1 MLKKILMCLL
11 ITQNLYCS
19 WNTSSYTPYSL
30 RDFTSAKVTHS
41 SGTYSEITN
50 VPLNIYI
57 YKVKD
62 RPYEREINSLLT
74 WSYRRGSSKAYLS
87 VPRSLQDGS
96 NGIKFQLFG
105 DKLKY
110 DSAYTSHYYYIGTDL
125 VQGTINS
132 LVANARVTIDADKN
146 IDSILNYEVGVRI
159 QSTSTWKRINAKIY
173 VQMALRLK
181 AFSLDFGSYMIGSG
195 KEIKTSTKI
204 YVEGSINSD
213 VKIDLESRDIEIE
226 NSNGNKLR
234 VRLGLDGQDSKDIN
248 LGYDGEEKINLEA
261 EVVDTP
267 AEVGDYY
274 GVVKV
279 YATYI

>member
-1 MLKKILMCLL
+1 MKKILMCLL
-11 ITQNLYCS
+11 VTQNLYCS
-19 WNTSSYTPYSL
+19 WNTSPYTPYSL
-30 RDFTSAKVTHS
+30 KNFTSAKVTHS
-41 SGTYSEITN
+41 SGTLSHITN
-50 VPLNIYI
+50 VPLEIYI

-62 RPYEREINSLLT
+62 RPYDRDINSLFN

-87 VPRSLQDGS
+87 VPRAIQDGTD
-96 NGIKFQLFG
+96 GIKFQVFG

-125 VQGTINS
+125 VQGNINS

-146 IDSILNYEVGVRI
+146 MNSILNYEVGVRI
-159 QSTSTWKRINAKIY
+159 QSTSTWRRITAKIY
-173 VQMALRLK
+173 VQMALQLK

-204 YVEGSINSD
+204 YVEGNINSA
-213 VKIDLESRDIEIE
+213 VRIEVESRDIEIE
-226 NSNGNKLR
+226 NSNGDRLT
-234 VRLGLDGQDSKDIN
+234 VRLSLDGMDSKDIN

-267 AEVGDYY
+267 ADVGDYY